1 MIGIGVVDL
10 QANRLTFARAS
21 VRTLARWLNTLTGIG
36 YLMMPFTPRK
46 QALHDL
52 IAGTVVIPGSL

>member
-10 QANRLTFARAS
+10 TGESADFCACERRA
-21 VRTLARWLNTLTGIG
+21 LARWLNTLTGIG
-36 YLMMPFTPRK
+36 YLMVPFTPRK